1 LSALILDSET
11 LEEEEYSL
19 EKMDFGYRKSAIKV
33 SNKIVI
39 KSTFRLPEK
48 KEEQREQAEKTLKQL
63 LKLRLEKQPKN
74 NRTFGSTFKNP
85 EDSSH
90 SAGWLLEKSGMKEVK
105 SGGAMVSREHANW
118 IINTGNA
125 TSRDI
130 KKLIATGQKRVLEKF
145 KISLERE
152 VIFLPEDMLER

>member
-1 LSALILDSET
+1 
-11 LEEEEYSL
+11 
-19 EKMDFGYRKSAIKV
+19 
-33 SNKIVI
+33 
-39 KSTFRLPEK
+39 
-48 KEEQREQAEKTLKQL
+48 
-63 LKLRLEKQPKN
+63 
-74 NRTFGSTFKNP
+74 
-85 EDSSH
+85 
-90 SAGWLLEKSGMKEVK
+90 MKEVR